1 MTLDKK
7 IAVMAFAFLAM
18 GSAHAADTSVFAGL
32 SSANRSTFGYLGGV
46 KAINHD
52 LSQSGVLLRGLVYY
66 GEYDYDTTAV
76 TQGKVDGKA
85 TGAELGVGYQWANP
99 NNRISLYASIDH
111 QDHRLSPNDTQNSV
125 RGGETGAA
133 VQAEAETL
141 NTAWYGG
148 LIGKYSTAND
158 SYWVRGRVGYVFG
171 NMALGPEAILAGN
184 KEYDEN
190 RLGVFLNAAVSKATT
205 LSFSV
210 GARKSE
216 GNRSLSS
223 QKGAYGGVSVATNF

>member
-1 MTLDKK
+1 MTLNNKV
-7 IAVMAFAFLAM
+7 AAMAFAFLAM
-18 GSAHAADTSVFAGL
+18 GGAHAADTSVFAGI
-32 SSANRSTFGYLGGV
+32 SGTSHSTFGYLGGV

-52 LSQSGVLLRGLVYY
+52 LSQNGILLRGLVYY

-85 TGAELGVGYQWANP
+85 TGAELGIGYQWANP
-99 NNRISLYASIDH
+99 NNRISLYASVDH
-111 QDHRLSPNDTQNSV
+111 QDHHLSPNDTKNSV
-125 RGGETGAA
+125 RGGDTGAA

-141 NTAWYGG
+141 DTAWYGG
-148 LIGKYSTAND
+148 FIEKYSTAND
-158 SYWVRGRVGYVFG
+158 SYWVRGRVGYVLG

-184 KEYDEN
+184 KEYDES
-190 RLGVFLNAAVSKATT
+190 RLGVFLNTAVSKATT

-210 GARKSE
+210 GTRKSE

-223 QKGAYGGVSVATNF
+223 QKGTYGGVSVTTNF